1 METLYKCQPADVWEI
16 TKTGA
21 QPDWVKDAF
30 SQNYLYWLDNRV
42 RILMWALT
50 PPNKKNLKFV
60 ASGSLGG
67 GVDALGVYAYGDS
80 GDFLDAT
87 NQRVV
92 SRERFFKQYQ
102 ILKSNEA

>member
-1 METLYKCQPADVWEI
+1 METLYKGQPADVWEI

-50 PPNKKNLKFV
+50 HL
-60 ASGSLGG
+60 
-67 GVDALGVYAYGDS
+67 
-80 GDFLDAT
+80 T
-87 NQRVV
+87 R
-92 SRERFFKQYQ
+92 R
-102 ILKSNEA
+102 I